1 MNRIGKWFPAH
12 LHNMYILCCWAVANG
27 CYLWQTGIVLDGE
40 SEKYIY
46 QSEQLLATGSVTTPN
61 FWLYTTQILL
71 ISASKIIGTG
81 YYGVIVVQLLFN
93 LLAVR
98 AFYRLAGSWF
108 HKNAALAATLLLIVN
123 YPMQRFNTH
132 LYTESLYYSFTILF
146 SAFLLQISKLTFR
159 NIVIIIAAL
168 AIISVTRPTGI
179 LFVPPVMLY
188 LFFRFFQSL
197 KLRTKLVITMAVG
210 VLFLYCLNLMLGSGG
225 EFNFMLP
232 YLYEEIICGV
242 PAIETPATIKTAEN
256 PNSVYGLLYYLTHN
270 FSQFARLAW
279 QRSIAFFGL
288 MRSYYSGTHNTF
300 LAILFYPVYVMGIAG
315 LMYWVK
321 RLPLQL
327 LYIFG
332 VVLITWASVMLTCDD
347 WHNRFFMAIAPWLLL
362 LALPFV
368 SRLFQ
373 RVGDSPGSGN
383 TN

>member
-1 MNRIGKWFPAH
+1 MNRIDKWFPAH
-12 LHNMYILCCWAVANG
+12 RHHLYILCCWAAANG

-46 QSEQLLATGSVTTPN
+46 QSQQLLATGSVTTPN
-61 FWLYTTQILL
+61 FWLYATQILL
-71 ISASKIIGTG
+71 ISASTSMGAG
-81 YYGVIVVQLLFN
+81 YYGVIAVQLLFN

-98 AFYRLAGSWF
+98 TFYRLTGNWF
-108 HKNAALAATLLLIVN
+108 HKNAALAATLLLILN

-146 SAFLLQISKLTFR
+146 SAFLLQISRLTFR

-179 LFVPPVMLY
+179 LFVPPALLY
-188 LFFRFFQSL
+188 LFFRFFNML
-197 KLRTKLVITMAVG
+197 KQRTKLVITTAAAV
-210 VLFLYCLNLMLGSGG
+210 VFLFFLNLALGSGG
-225 EFNFMLP
+225 EFDFMLP
-232 YLYEEIICGV
+232 YQYEQIICGV
-242 PAIETPATIKTAEN
+242 PTVATPVTIHTAEN

-279 QRSIAFFGL
+279 ERSLAFFGL
-288 MRSYYSGTHNTF
+288 IRSYYSGAHNA
-300 LAILFYPVYVMGIAG
+300 LLVLMFYPVYVLVLAG
-315 LMYWVK
+315 MKHWVR

-327 LYIFG
+327 LYIAG

-347 WHNRFFMAIAPWLLL
+347 WHNRFFMAIAPWLFLL
-362 LALPFV
+362 SLPLV

-373 RVGDSPGSGN
+373 HQGQSSAAEG